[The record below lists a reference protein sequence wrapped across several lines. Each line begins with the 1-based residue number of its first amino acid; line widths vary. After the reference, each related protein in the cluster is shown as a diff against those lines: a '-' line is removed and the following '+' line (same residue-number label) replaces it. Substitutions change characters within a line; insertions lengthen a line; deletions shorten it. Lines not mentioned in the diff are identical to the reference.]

1 MTEHLIFTSQLCN
14 AIRKLHISNY
24 FSHLSG
30 TIQARHWGLIDSSL
44 KLTDKGRQFA
54 EGKIAIEREIV
65 VTPQKSSESPNILR
79 GDSFIF
85 IDEYDSG
92 ASFHAEVS

>member
-1 MTEHLIFTSQLCN
+1 MTMTEHLIFTAQLCN
-14 AIRKLHISNY
+14 SIRKLHISNY

-65 VTPQKSSESPNILR
+65 VTPQNSSDPNILR

-85 IDEYDSG
+85 IDEYD
-92 ASFHAEVS
+92 EVA